1 MLQGINLATHNSQKR
16 LYLLTKYSAHS
27 ELCLKLIK
35 NTLEILFMQDAIT
48 NVLNKYDLIGKYLD
62 QNALD
67 ELRAYFDTGLD
78 RIKTIELINSR
89 SSKLIKEAS
98 GRLYH
103 EQPELLRPGGN
114 SYTTRRYAACL
125 RDLEYYLR
133 YASYALIAGNNNIL
147 NERVLNG
154 LRDTYNSLGVPI
166 APTARSIQILQ
177 EITQKEVASIYNI
190 DTVLISEPFQYLI
203 RSISEQDI

>member
-1 MLQGINLATHNSQKR
+1 
-16 LYLLTKYSAHS
+16 
-27 ELCLKLIK
+27 
-35 NTLEILFMQDAIT
+35 MQDAIT
-48 NVLNKYDLIGKYLD
+48 NVLNKYDLTGKYLD
-62 QNALD
+62 FTAIQ
-67 ELRAYFDTGLD
+67 ELQAYFETGLD
-78 RIKTIELINSR
+78 RIKTIEFINSKA
-89 SSKLIKEAS
+89 SKIIKEAS
-98 GRLYH
+98 IQLYN

-147 NERVLNG
+147 NERVLDG

-177 EITQKEVASIYNI
+177 EIIQEEISAIYNI
-190 DTVLISEPFQYLI
+190 NKILISQPFQHLI
-203 RSISEQDI
+203 QAISEQDI

>member
-1 MLQGINLATHNSQKR
+1 
-16 LYLLTKYSAHS
+16 
-27 ELCLKLIK
+27 
-35 NTLEILFMQDAIT
+35 MQDVVT
-48 NVLNKYDLIGKYLD
+48 SVLNKYDLTGKYLD
-62 QNALD
+62 QNAIN
-67 ELRAYFDTGLD
+67 ELETYFNTGLD
-78 RIKTIELINSR
+78 RIKMIEFINSR
-89 SSKLIKEAS
+89 ASKLIKEAS
-98 GRLYH
+98 SILYS

-154 LRDTYNSLGVPI
+154 LRETYNSLGVPI

-177 EITQKEVASIYNI
+177 EIIQQEIVNIYNI
-190 DTVLISEPFQYLI
+190 DAALVSEPFQYLI
-203 RSISEQDI
+203 KAISEQDI

>member
-1 MLQGINLATHNSQKR
+1 
-16 LYLLTKYSAHS
+16 
-27 ELCLKLIK
+27 
-35 NTLEILFMQDAIT
+35 MQDAIT
-48 NVLNKYDLIGKYLD
+48 NILNQYDLTGRYLD
-62 QNALD
+62 KNAISQID
-67 ELRAYFDTGLD
+67 TYFKSGLD
-78 RIKTIELINSR
+78 RIRTIEFINSR
-89 SSKLIKEAS
+89 ASKIIKKAS
-98 GRLYH
+98 AQLYK

-154 LRDTYNSLGVPI
+154 LKDTYNSLGVPI

-177 EITQKEVASIYNI
+177 DVIEEEISNIYNI
-190 DTVLISEPFQYLI
+190 DTLIISEPFQYLI
-203 RSISEQDI
+203 DTISEKDL

>member
-1 MLQGINLATHNSQKR
+1 
-16 LYLLTKYSAHS
+16 
-27 ELCLKLIK
+27 
-35 NTLEILFMQDAIT
+35 MQDAIT
-48 NVLNKYDLIGKYLD
+48 NVLNKYDLAGKYLD
-62 QNALD
+62 QAGIN
-67 ELRAYFDTGLD
+67 ELEAYFNTGLD

-89 SSKLIKEAS
+89 SSKLIREAS
-98 GRLYH
+98 TELYS

-133 YASYALIAGNNNIL
+133 YASYALMAGSNNIL

-166 APTARSIQILQ
+166 GPTVRVIQILQ
-177 EITQKEVASIYNI
+177 EVIEKEASAIYSI
-190 DTVLISEPFQYLI
+190 DPILISEPFQHLV